1 MPLQPGTRIGL
12 FEITGSLG
20 EGGMGE
26 VYRARDSRLHRDVA
40 IKILPAAFVSDPDRV
55 ARFTREAQSLAA
67 LNHPHIA
74 QIYGVEEGGDHRA
87 LIMELVEGETLAE
100 RLARPSTRA
109 QGGPLPIDEAL
120 PVARQIAEALEAA
133 HEAGIIHRDLKPANI
148 KLRADGSVKVLD
160 FGLAKAL
167 HATETAPASDASL
180 LNSPTIT
187 SPAMTQAGIILGTAC
202 YMAPEQ
208 AKGKAVDRR
217 ADIWAF
223 GCVLFEMLTARTLFA
238 GDTVAE
244 TLARVIEREPDLS
257 LLPATTPPAVRTLLT
272 RCLQRDPRKRLRDIG
287 EARVTLEDPTVE
299 SPAAPAPAPAVSWL
313 PVALLLVVTAA
324 AAAGIATW
332 LVGRNA
338 TATPAE
344 RRFALATPNDARVY
358 EVSLAPDGTALL
370 MVADDKLWL
379 QSLDSFAAT
388 AVPGSDGA
396 RAPFWSQDSTSF
408 GFQSRDQLWRVA
420 RSGGPPVS
428 IGRVPDF
435 ALSGGAAWL
444 PDGDVVYTTGGS
456 GLMRL
461 PAAGGVATPL
471 FALDPEKDFDI
482 HDLSALPDGR
492 GLLYILHPNTGH
504 FSIELFDLAS
514 SSRHTLYTPQ
524 EPPGASSPIYTSTGH
539 VLFEQPSGVWALP
552 TSLGD
557 RRATGAP
564 ALVAPNARGPSV
576 AADGTVV
583 MIPGGG
589 MVGEAGLA
597 WIDRAGRTLRTIA
610 EPRGSLFGPR
620 LSPDGRFAVAA
631 RGTPTDS
638 DLWIYDLA
646 SGAERRLTFEAGLDG
661 FATWSPDGRHV
672 VYRCELTICARRADG
687 AGTRVQLLDPPAL
700 SPAVSPDGKWLA
712 FVKQGAGDDWDIFVV
727 PLTGSGLSAKAT
739 AEPRVLVGAPRVQNF
754 PEISPDGRYVAYS
767 SAENGAMSA
776 YVSQFPSGEG
786 KWQLPIAGVVTQ
798 PRWSASGDRLFVS
811 DELDRIVEFPVDRT
825 RLFEIGAPLAR
836 VPANVLTISGYDLS
850 HDGSQFLVPIP
861 PAGAAA
867 AARLLVI
874 QHWRPA
880 Q

>member
-1 MPLQPGTRIGL
+1 MAMPIGTKIGAYDV
-12 FEITGSLG
+12 IAKLG

-26 VYRARDSRLHRDVA
+26 VYRARDPRLHRDVA
-40 IKILPAAFVSDPDRV
+40 IKILPAAFVSDADRA
-55 ARFTREAQSLAA
+55 ARFTREAQTLAA

-74 QIYGVEEGGDHRA
+74 QIYGVEEGASHRA
-87 LIMELVEGETLAE
+87 LIMELVEGETLAD
-100 RLARPSTRA
+100 RLAR
-109 QGGPLPIDEAL
+109 GPLPIDEAL
-120 PVARQIAEALEAA
+120 PVARQIAEAVEAA

-167 HATETAPASDASL
+167 HATETAPASDASQ
-180 LNSPTIT
+180 LNSPTFT

-257 LLPATTPPAVRTLLT
+257 TLPAATPSAIRTLLT
-272 RCLQRDPRKRLRDIG
+272 RCLQRDPRTRLRDIG
-287 EARVTLEDPTVE
+287 EARITLEDPTVA
-299 SPAAPAPAPAVSWL
+299 SPPAPAQGRAASRV
-313 PVALLLVVTAA
+313 PVALLLVATAA
-324 AAAGIATW
+324 AAAGIAIW
-332 LVGRNA
+332 LTGNRA
-338 TATPAE
+338 TTTPAE
-344 RRFALATPNDARVY
+344 RRFALATPNDARVHD
-358 EVSLAPDGTALL
+358 VSFAPDGTALL

-379 QSLDSFAAT
+379 ESIDSFAAT

-396 RAPFWSQDSTSF
+396 RAPFWSHDSTSF
-408 GFQSRDQLWRVA
+408 GFQSRDQLWRVT

-435 ALSGGAAWL
+435 SLSGGAAWL
-444 PDGDVVYTTGGS
+444 PDGDVVYTTGGT
-456 GLMRL
+456 GLWRL
-461 PAAGGVATPL
+461 PAAGGEATPL

-482 HDLSALPDGR
+482 HDLSSLPDGR
-492 GLLYILHPNTGH
+492 GLLYILHPNNGN
-504 FSIELFDLAS
+504 FSIELFDLTS
-514 SSRHTLYTPQ
+514 SSRHTLYTPS
-524 EPPGASSPIYTSTGH
+524 EAPGASSPVYASTGH

-552 TSLGD
+552 TSLND
-557 RRATGAP
+557 RQATGAP
-564 ALVAPNARGPSV
+564 VLVAPNARGPSV
-576 AADGTVV
+576 SADGTVV

-589 MVGEAGLA
+589 VVGEAGLA
-597 WIDRAGRTLRTIA
+597 WIDRAGKTVRTIA

-620 LSPDGRFAVAA
+620 LSPNGRLAVAA
-631 RGTPTDS
+631 RGTPADS

-661 FATWSPDGRHV
+661 FATWSPDGQHV
-672 VYRCELTICARRADG
+672 VYRCGLTICARRADG
-687 AGTRVQLLDPPAL
+687 AGSRVELLDPPAL
-700 SPAVSPDGKWLA
+700 FPAVSPDGKWLA
-712 FVKQGAGDDWDIFVV
+712 FVRQGAGEDWDIFVV
-727 PLTGSGLSAKAT
+727 PFDDSGLSAKIT
-739 AEPRVLVGAPRVQNF
+739 AAPRVLVGGPRVQSA
-754 PEISPDGRYVAYS
+754 PEISPDGRYIAYA

-786 KWQLPIAGVVTQ
+786 KWQLPIAGVATQ
-798 PRWSASGDRLFVS
+798 PRWSASGDRLYIS

-836 VPANVLTISGYDLS
+836 IPANVLTLSGYDRSL
-850 HDGSQFLVPIP
+850 DGSQFLVPVP
-861 PAGAAA
+861 PPGAVA

-874 QHWRPA
+874 QHWRPEN
-880 Q
+880 